1 MIKHNLKDLSELFK
15 KQVMK
20 ENTYSTCELLI
31 KANLQEKK
39 AQSVGMRFNKELY
52 IKYLIAQ
59 MS

>member
-1 MIKHNLKDLSELFK
+1 MK
-15 KQVMK
+15 K

-59 MS
+59 ML